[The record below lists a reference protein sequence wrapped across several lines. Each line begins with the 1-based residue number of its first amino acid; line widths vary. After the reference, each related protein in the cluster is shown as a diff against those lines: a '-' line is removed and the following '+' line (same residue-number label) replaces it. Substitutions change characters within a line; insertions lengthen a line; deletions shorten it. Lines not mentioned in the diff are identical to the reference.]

1 MSTPNDRDFFSTL
14 GQPDEGVNQPVDG
27 DALGAGEPK
36 HQAANGIDHHAD
48 ESSAPGAD
56 IGHVNGF
63 RQGQP
68 PYFGASSSSGPAGP
82 NPATGPQPQ
91 VPQPPQRPYDTGG
104 YPSYDPRQAPPQR
117 PAGESTGGFPAARP
131 MGPNPNAAGP
141 FPPRPA
147 FDPEG
152 TQIMDR
158 ATHAKMIQDVHAFQ
172 AGAAAAGREVIT
184 PASFNESAAPQ
195 RNWQPS
201 SAPGQWPGNPPPTQ
215 AQQQPARR
223 SQTNEPVGQ
232 EGLAERLRAGD
243 LVTPSKAPATRGW
256 RYWLYR
262 TSFKTIN
269 VGASPDELY
278 ERELIAQVGAN
289 LRGTY
294 TVAVLGGK
302 GGSGKTSITTTL
314 ASMIRS
320 HRSDPVVAIDADP
333 AEGANLA
340 DRIDPRAASVR
351 AILGDRNLNRYTD
364 MRSLTGQNSAGLDVV
379 ASPQH
384 GGASTKAI
392 TPEEFRDAHARLS
405 TFYNILLVDSGQ
417 QLGHAVM
424 PEVLKSANAIVVVAS
439 ADTGGSAGADTN
451 LKWLETMEYHELLA
465 RMVVV
470 INHHRPAASRKD
482 RKATAQ
488 LVQATGDHFRRR
500 IGEKRVF
507 VLPFD
512 EHLATSAV
520 VDLADLKKTTRRRLL
535 EIGAALAQG
544 FSATSDTK

>member
-14 GQPDEGVNQPVDG
+14 GQPGGGVNQPVDG
-27 DALGAGEPK
+27 DAVDAGEPK
-36 HQAANGIDHHAD
+36 HQATNGIHHD
-48 ESSAPGAD
+48 APAPD
-56 IGHVNGF
+56 TDTGHVNGLQQA
-63 RQGQP
+63 RP
-68 PYFGASSSSGPAGP
+68 PHFGAMSSSGPAGL
-82 NPATGPQPQ
+82 NPPTGPQPQ
-91 VPQPPQRPYDTGG
+91 LPQPPQRPYDTGG
-104 YPSYDPRQAPPQR
+104 FPSYDPRQGPPQR
-117 PAGESTGGFPAARP
+117 PAGESTGSFPAARP
-131 MGPNPNAAGP
+131 TGLNPAAASP
-141 FPPRPA
+141 VPPRPT

-158 ATHAKMIQDVHAFQ
+158 ATHAKMIQDVQAFQ

-195 RNWQPS
+195 RSWQNA
-201 SAPGQWPGNPPPTQ
+201 APGQWPGNPPPMHPV
-215 AQQQPARR
+215 QQQPARR
-223 SQTNEPVGQ
+223 SQTDEPVGH

-243 LVTPSKAPATRGW
+243 LVTPAKAPATRGW

-384 GGASTKAI
+384 NGASTTAI
-392 TPEEFRDAHARLS
+392 TPEEFSDAHARLS

-424 PEVLKSANAIVVVAS
+424 PAVLKSANAIVVVAS

-451 LKWLETMEYHELLA
+451 LKWLVAKEYHELLS

-470 INHHRPAASRKD
+470 INHHRPAASRRD

-520 VDLADLKKTTRRRLL
+520 VNLDDLNKTTRRRLL
-535 EIGAALAQG
+535 EIGAALSQG
-544 FSATSDTK
+544 FSTTSDTK